1 MAKTFTS
8 ADVLRAQVWLKLF
21 FSYVKGSSSSNT
33 YDEYQAAK
41 DVYDEIL
48 HGNWDPYYQ
57 LDNAFEVLA
66 KDAEVHQYELL
77 RGYEYTANDL
87 AECIAYMCAVNK
99 ICWDDRIRSEEE
111 KKQFQK
117 TLLGGALYR
126 FGCWSTQKGD
136 EFQIVADEP
145 EQEPTQPT
153 QQAPNQGTPTQNQ
166 GTPTQPQNQAPQQT
180 QPTQQATQP
189 TQSQPQQ
196 ADTTQSA
203 TADAIT
209 ADNTTNTANTA
220 KSGTPAQATAL
231 KSKGNTL
238 SLLNANGL
246 ASKEKTK
253 LSNEVYCLIGVFKKT
268 SGNKPKAHVKPRAKL
283 NGKGNLD
290 VHFTSGQ
297 GYEDCLLYFAT
308 EDDARKFYNDV
319 ANDPDTKALLD
330 KADIDTMAVKK
341 AAADPNGYFE
351 VKTNVGTTDGVK
363 TYILAKKL
371 NEDLEESLEDKPEMT
386 AEEYSKYMEE
396 LSENF
401 HKFFLN

>member
-21 FSYVKGSSSSNT
+21 FSYVKGQSSSNM

-48 HGNWDPYYQ
+48 HGNWDPYYK
-57 LDNAFEVLA
+57 LDKAFETLA
-66 KDAEVHQYELL
+66 KDAERHQYEYL

-87 AECIAYMCAVNK
+87 AECIAYMCAVNN
-99 ICWDDRIRSEEE
+99 ICWDDRIHSEEE
-111 KKQFQK
+111 RKQFQK
-117 TLLGGALYR
+117 TILGGALYR

-145 EQEPTQPT
+145 EQEPAQPT
-153 QQAPNQGTPTQNQ
+153 QTTPQQASSQ
-166 GTPTQPQNQAPQQT
+166 GTPTQPQNQATQQQT
-180 QPTQQATQP
+180 QPTQQTAQT
-189 TQSQPQQ
+189 QPQQ
-196 ADTTQSA
+196 TGTTQAADTT
-203 TADAIT
+203 
-209 ADNTTNTANTA
+209 NTTSPA
-220 KSGTPAQATAL
+220 KSETPASAPVT
-231 KSKGNTL
+231 KSKGNNL

-246 ASKEKTK
+246 VSKEKTK
-253 LSNEVYCLIGVFKKT
+253 LSNEVYFLTGVFKKA
-268 SGNKPKAHVKPRAKL
+268 SGNKPKVHVKPRAKL
-283 NGKGNLD
+283 NSKGNLD

-297 GYEDCLLYFAT
+297 GYEDCLLYFAA

-319 ANDPDTKALLD
+319 PNDPDTKALLD
-330 KADIDTMAVKK
+330 KAGIDTMAVKK
-341 AAADPNGYFE
+341 TNADPNGYFE
-351 VKTNVGTTDGVK
+351 VQTNVGTADGIK

-371 NEDLEESLEDKPEMT
+371 NEDLEESLDDKPEMT

>member
-21 FSYVKGSSSSNT
+21 FSYVKGRSDSNT

-87 AECIAYMCAVNK
+87 AECIAYMCAVNH
-99 ICWDDRIRSEEE
+99 ICWDDRIHSEEE
-111 KKQFQK
+111 RKQFQK

-145 EQEPTQPT
+145 EQNTTQTT
-153 QQAPNQGTPTQNQ
+153 QQQATPQQTQNQ

-196 ADTTQSA
+196 TNTTPVAD
-203 TADAIT
+203 
-209 ADNTTNTANTA
+209 TNTANAANPT
-220 KSGTPAQATAL
+220 KSETPAQAHTT

-238 SLLNANGL
+238 SLSNANGL
-246 ASKEKTK
+246 VSKEKAN
-253 LSNEVYCLIGVFKKT
+253 LSNEVYFLTGVFKKT

-283 NGKGNLD
+283 NSKGNLD

-319 ANDPDTKALLD
+319 VNDPDTKALLD

-341 AAADPNGYFE
+341 TNADSNGYFE
-351 VKTNVGTTDGVK
+351 VKTNVGTADGIK

-371 NEDLEESLEDKPEMT
+371 NEDLEENLEDKPEMT